1 MISIDG
7 TKLPNPTKYNVG
19 MSDLDSPDTTRNEAG
34 MLIRNRVRQGVTK
47 IELEF
52 KLKGK
57 DLASVLSL
65 IEPAQVQVEYFDPR
79 VFEPRTIKAYVGDRN
94 TNMIAYN
101 GQCAVEEIIWN
112 VSFNLIEY

>member
-19 MSDLDSPDTTRNEAG
+19 MSDLDSSDTTRNEAG
-34 MLIRNRVRQGVTK
+34 VLIRNRVRQGVTK

-65 IEPAQVQVEYFDPR
+65 VEPAQVQVEYFDPR
-79 VFEPRTIKAYVGDRN
+79 VFEPRTIKAYAGDRN
-94 TNMIAYN
+94 TNMVAYD
-101 GQCAVEEIIWN
+101 GVVPVEEALWD
-112 VSFNLIEY
+112 VSFNLIEC